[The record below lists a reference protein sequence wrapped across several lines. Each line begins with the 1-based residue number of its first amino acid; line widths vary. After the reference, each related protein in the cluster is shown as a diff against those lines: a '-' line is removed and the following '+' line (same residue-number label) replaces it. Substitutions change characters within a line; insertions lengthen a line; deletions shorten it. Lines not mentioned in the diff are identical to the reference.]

1 MQLQPLVQLFKCSLP
16 PIWAARFN
24 TFWPRKTHGWPLA
37 SWEIVDHPTQLICIC
52 ICIYLYK
59 QIQRHM
65 GGRGH
70 LERLI
75 LVHLGKMSRMTKH
88 ISSSG
93 GSLRS
98 WAHLHFI
105 APPFQ
110 LPCKHMTTTFQ
121 ASRSRCRG
129 HTEGAKYRASRKMDP
144 PSCVD
149 PQSLLASRMTLQK
162 ADKMQPGSSDI
173 WHLTHFNCNNMP
185 FHLWAPTP
193 LPFFK
198 HFVPNVQV
206 FQLFLLLFQL
216 VLQPYCPRK
225 LLACSV
231 TWGVA
236 SHLMKGKGAG
246 ASEAPGQTKEEF
258 STNDKSK
265 QPSPRNMLP
274 EKTPRCILPC
284 IKRMVQCTPS
294 QVPQPLLLKSVGE
307 PE

>member
-1 MQLQPLVQLFKCSLP
+1 MQFHSLVRFFKCCLP

-37 SWEIVDHPTQLICIC
+37 SWEIYFGASWQNVAHDQTYFLFW
-52 ICIYLYK
+52 
-59 QIQRHM
+59 
-65 GGRGH
+65 
-70 LERLI
+70 
-75 LVHLGKMSRMTKH
+75 
-88 ISSSG
+88 

-121 ASRSRCRG
+121 ASRSRCKE
-129 HTEGAKYRASRKMDP
+129 HTVRAKYRASRKMDP

-198 HFVPNVQV
+198 HFVANVQV
-206 FQLFLLLFQL
+206 FQLFYFFSNLFSNHNAQENSL
-216 VLQPYCPRK
+216 PAL
-225 LLACSV
+225 S
-231 TWGVA
+231 
-236 SHLMKGKGAG
+236 
-246 ASEAPGQTKEEF
+246 PG
-258 STNDKSK
+258 
-265 QPSPRNMLP
+265 
-274 EKTPRCILPC
+274 
-284 IKRMVQCTPS
+284 
-294 QVPQPLLLKSVGE
+294 G
-307 PE
+307 